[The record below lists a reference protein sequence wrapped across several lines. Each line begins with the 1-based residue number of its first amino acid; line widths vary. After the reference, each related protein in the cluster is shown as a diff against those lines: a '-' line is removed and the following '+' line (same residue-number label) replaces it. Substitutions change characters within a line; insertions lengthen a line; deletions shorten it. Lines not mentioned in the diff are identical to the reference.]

1 MHFNIGDFIVSKI
14 IILLVFIFPSLVYAD
29 INNGTLTAPGRNVL
43 GQRLLEQELQNR
55 QSSIYQKSQ
64 VQKQENIR
72 WESATN
78 TGKSSTGDM
87 NYTNCFYKTMGGYSF
102 GIVVN
107 SSFCPYSVNI
117 NPESGRVRF

>member
-1 MHFNIGDFIVSKI
+1 MNKYLISLFFII
-14 IILLVFIFPSLVYAD
+14 PSVVYAD
-29 INNGTLTAPGRNVL
+29 INNGTLTMPINPNNSLAQRAGEAYLRSRESGNQYNNVNT
-43 GQRLLEQELQNR
+43 R
-55 QSSIYQKSQ
+55 K
-64 VQKQENIR
+64 ENIR

-107 SSFCPYSVNI
+107 SSFCPYSVEI

>member
-1 MHFNIGDFIVSKI
+1 MNKLLILLFI
-14 IILLVFIFPSLVYAD
+14 IIPSFVYAN
-29 INNGTLTAPGRNVL
+29 INNGTLSMPINPNNPLAERAGEAYLRSRAL
-43 GQRLLEQELQNR
+43 GNEYDNRREQKRIED
-55 QSSIYQKSQ
+55 
-64 VQKQENIR
+64 NIR

-102 GIVVN
+102 GIVIN

>member
-1 MHFNIGDFIVSKI
+1 MGKYLISLFFII
-14 IILLVFIFPSLVYAD
+14 PSLVYAD
-29 INNGTLTAPGRNVL
+29 INNGTLTAPGRNLL
-43 GQRLLEQELQNR
+43 GQKLLEQELQNR
-55 QSSIYQKSQ
+55 QGSIYQRQQ
-64 VQKQENIR
+64 VQRQENIR

-102 GIVVN
+102 RIVVN
-107 SSFCPYSVNI
+107 SSFCPYSVEI

>member
-55 QSSIYQKSQ
+55 QSSIYQNHKYKSKKIYVGNLLLIQ
-64 VQKQENIR
+64 EKVVQ
-72 WESATN
+72 
-78 TGKSSTGDM
+78 
-87 NYTNCFYKTMGGYSF
+87 
-102 GIVVN
+102 GI
-107 SSFCPYSVNI
+107 
-117 NPESGRVRF
+117 